1 MAEWWKKNSN
11 TPLGD
16 GNFQKII
23 EFYLFNCPC
32 ETEKGS
38 ESKGTKSYTR
48 VSKRGVTLRSQGWT
62 GGFLNTLL
70 ASMKHTSSGHL
81 EYHTYN
87 SKTDITTEVKNLE
100 ATCSLSDPHFE
111 MVVLSERSDMSK
123 TSSIFYYVRNA
134 FAHGSFSVVDV
145 NGERVYYLESAKDDK
160 VKARLRLRETT
171 LLKWI
176 QDFKFSPSVLKSTLA
191 QERKRKSSK
200 SRKKAA

>member
-1 MAEWWKKNSN
+1 MAEWWKKNSK

-87 SKTDITTEVKNLE
+87 SKTDI
-100 ATCSLSDPHFE
+100 
-111 MVVLSERSDMSK
+111 
-123 TSSIFYYVRNA
+123 
-134 FAHGSFSVVDV
+134 
-145 NGERVYYLESAKDDK
+145 
-160 VKARLRLRETT
+160 KA
-171 LLKWI
+171 
-176 QDFKFSPSVLKSTLA
+176 
-191 QERKRKSSK
+191 
-200 SRKKAA
+200 